1 MSAQLTLQAPLELPP
16 ADLTSYLERLW
27 SGDLAGSNGA
37 ATFTLV
43 VWDPAWLEQHL
54 IRTGRL
60 DGPITGLLSAELLEA
75 ARTSVAALDLPPSTA
90 PMDPGLAW
98 RLYTPLLA
106 LIEEAPWRLPVHP
119 YEARTWG
126 PAAADSLLADD
137 GLSWRRP

>member
-1 MSAQLTLQAPLELPP
+1 LILRIQPDEGAEIKFEVKAPGSGMRSRPVDMAFNYDDSFGEPSDEGYVRLLADAMLSEPTL
-16 ADLTSYLERLW
+16 
-27 SGDLAGSNGA
+27 
-37 ATFTLV
+37 FTRSDEV
-43 VWDPAWLEQHL
+43 
-54 IRTGRL
+54 
-60 DGPITGLLSAELLEA
+60 EA
-75 ARTSVAALDLPPSTA
+75 
-90 PMDPGLAW
+90 AW